1 MNTTRVQGNRADTR
15 EHLSL
20 GKHSSCSKILPIL
33 NNFSLFSSP
42 WKDEELTLQLSLE
55 RLQLSSSWSSFLLRI
70 LQERSLSDTI
80 TCGFVSRL
88 NGSTQIRGSFIPHHR
103 GKCCTNKFPNSM

>member
-1 MNTTRVQGNRADTR
+1 MYTTVHYTRVQGNGADVR

-42 WKDEELTLQLSLE
+42 WKDEGLTLQLSLE
-55 RLQLSSSWSSFLLRI
+55 HLQLSLSWPSFLLGI
-70 LQERSLSDTI
+70 LQERSLSDTMNLWL
-80 TCGFVSRL
+80 CL
-88 NGSTQIRGSFIPHHR
+88 STEWRHSDSWLFYTTPQGQILH
-103 GKCCTNKFPNSM
+103 